1 MIHKQE
7 DKTLWKSTILA
18 NLKGMFYCLLNNTS
32 IQILKS
38 GIQLKLDKKKK
49 KRKNHKNKLF
59 KMK

>member
-18 NLKGMFYCLLNNTS
+18 NLKGMFYCLLNNKS

-49 KRKNHKNKLF
+49 KGKTTKINYLK
-59 KMK
+59 